1 MTTGKRIAPV
11 STHSNSRAAAV
22 RAAAMARAKRVRD
35 NTRGSREEVP
45 QQTKPRSRRRGKFLV
60 QLVVSA
66 TLLLC
71 IVAAKITMPDIA
83 AKYSGEVLRLMG
95 EETDFVAA
103 FSAAGRAI
111 GGEEAGEAIEELCV
125 AVFGGDTVEISTT
138 VDRTDAV
145 YSADTTPERVEMQQQ
160 ILGFNYVCPVDGTL
174 SSSFGYRDHP
184 MAGQERFHYGIDLS
198 AEEGAIIRAFADGTI
213 LAVAE
218 STELGKYVEIVHANG
233 YTTLYAHCSRI
244 NASAGQSVKAGD
256 PIAEVG
262 STGDATGN
270 HLHFELCCDGT
281 YLNPIYYVV

>member
-1 MTTGKRIAPV
+1 MTRGKRVAPV
-11 STHSNSRAAAV
+11 SARPDPRAAAA
-22 RAAAMARAKRVRD
+22 RAAAMARARSVRG
-35 NTRGSREEVP
+35 TVRGSREEAQP
-45 QQTKPRSRRRGKFLV
+45 QPKPRRRKSKFLV

-66 TLLLC
+66 TVLLC
-71 IVAAKITMPDIA
+71 VVAAKITMPDIT

-111 GGEEAGEAIEELCV
+111 GGDEAGEAIEELCV
-125 AVFGGDTVEISTT
+125 AVFGSDTVEINTT

-160 ILGFNYVCPVDGTL
+160 ILGFDYVCPVEGTL

-184 MAGQERFHYGIDLS
+184 MAGQERFHYGLDLS
-198 AEEGAIIRAFADGTI
+198 AEEGAVIRAFADGTV

-218 STELGKYVEIVHANG
+218 STELGKYVEVVHANG